1 MAALAGFGYA
11 TILEC
16 TLLQKRFV
24 AMPRFF
30 KGGPKFDPLLQIV
43 VDTVA
48 IHPPLETPFV
58 GTAQPAGRPCKW
70 TPFIGADGAVSRPSK
85 CCF

>member
-48 IHPPLETPFV
+48 IHPPLETSFV
-58 GTAQPAGRPCKW
+58 GAAQPPQSALTNG
-70 TPFIGADGAVSRPSK
+70 TNF
-85 CCF
+85 